1 VLVIQVVIIVTKY
14 IVTMMYMN
22 ITVLNLAI

>member
-1 VLVIQVVIIVTKY
+1 VLTIQVVIIVTKY